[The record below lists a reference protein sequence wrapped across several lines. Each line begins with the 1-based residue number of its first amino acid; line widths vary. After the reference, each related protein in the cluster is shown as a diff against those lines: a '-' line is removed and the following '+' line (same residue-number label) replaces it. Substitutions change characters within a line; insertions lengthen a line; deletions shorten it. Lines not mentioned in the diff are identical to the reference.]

1 MRNPIDEID
10 EAKMRLIIPGTLL
23 SIGLLFNNTGKH
35 GLHNGAGMVISSIV
49 LGAHC
54 AELLLKY
61 KLQREG
67 KDVYKDHELYDLFE
81 LLDENSKNEIRAE
94 FRVLSSQYPKL
105 PKPIWSEVDIVFK
118 EMNKASMTFRYAV
131 EGVQYQTESTSGSKH
146 GSPFYIFLAAMSIA
160 NTTSVLEPLDL
171 VDIKK
176 DVENDIIHTIGKLP
190 D

>member
-1 MRNPIDEID
+1 MRRPIDEID

-23 SIGLLFNNTGKH
+23 SIGLLFNDRSKH
-35 GLHNGAGMVISSIV
+35 DLRNQAGMVISSIV

-61 KLQREG
+61 KLQQEG

-81 LLDENSKNEIRAE
+81 LLDENSKNEIRKE
-94 FRVLSSQYPKL
+94 FRGLLSKYPKL
-105 PKPIWSEVDIVFK
+105 LKPIWSEVDIVFK
-118 EMNKASMTFRYAV
+118 EMNEASMTFRYAV
-131 EGVQYQTESTSGSKH
+131 EGVQCKTEPTSDSKH

-160 NTTSVLEPLDL
+160 NTTSVLEPVDL
-171 VDIKK
+171 VDTMK